1 MSRTTRRRA
10 SAAAFVVLIPLVAWT
25 AVAQPKLAPLGESPA
40 ALIERATTA
49 YAQGRYQDALETARR
64 AADAAPRLLP
74 AQLLRGEMAE
84 FMGEF
89 DEAGRTYAQAKTLAP
104 DNNTVRYRAATF
116 ATRIGDYDRAL
127 RELDAILAT
136 EPKAAQLFFRWAPPS
151 FQNALLK
158 RSPALAQFVD
168 LQIDILMEKG
178 DLAGARSLAQRHGI
192 VEPGRDYCA
201 DANRKKASKR
211 SSPDDVFKAF
221 RLAALGQPDS
231 ADCIW
236 WYGQWLTDEGYMR
249 LGRLMVEE
257 GTRLTP
263 SPANKESGNR
273 FVRIRLGGAH
283 PIAKRA
289 ESLFMIAKQRY
300 LRDGDVEGAARLFD
314 ESLRVSPT
322 FARPY
327 AYKAR
332 MARDDGDREAAL
344 GWLRRGVE
352 ADPESWRTWHN
363 LGRLLLVAERWDEAA
378 PTLTRAVALFPDDVG
393 GRLALARA
401 LYAVGD
407 WAGYHTHTEY
417 VVKLMRGLRDA
428 KAVDDLAKFSPKVQL
443 VDDPED
449 FFAKFQRW
457 GPGAALPPMPDPS
470 LIIGWNQD

>member
-1 MSRTTRRRA
+1 MKRCVIVT
-10 SAAAFVVLIPLVAWT
+10 AAFVGLSLGVVNAR
-25 AVAQPKLAPLGESPA
+25 AQQPPPTLGESPA
-40 ALIERATTA
+40 ALIERARAA
-49 YAQGRYQDALETARR
+49 YTQGRYHDALATARR
-64 AADAAPRLLP
+64 AAEAAPRSVI
-74 AQLLRGEMAE
+74 AQLARGGMAE

-89 DEAGRTYAQAKTLAP
+89 DEAAQAYAQAQALAP
-104 DNNTVRYRAATF
+104 NDNSTRYRMASF
-116 ATRIGDYDRAL
+116 ATRVGDYDRAL

-136 EPKAAQLFFRWAPPS
+136 QPKAAQLFFRWAPP
-151 FQNALLK
+151 FVQKPLLK
-158 RSPALAQFVD
+158 RTPALEQFVE

-178 DLAGARSLAQRHGI
+178 DLAGARRLAYRHAI

-201 DANRKKASKR
+201 EANVKKTGHGSA
-211 SSPDDVFKAF
+211 DEVFRAF

-257 GTRLTP
+257 GTRVTSAP
-263 SPANKESGNR
+263 SNKESGQR
-273 FVRIRLGGAH
+273 FVRIRLGGAR
-283 PIAKRA
+283 PVSKRA

-300 LRDGDVEGAARLFD
+300 LRDGDLDGASRLFD
-314 ESLRVSPT
+314 ESLRLSPT

-332 MARDDGDREAAL
+332 LALDDGDRDAAVQ
-344 GWLRRGVE
+344 WLRRGVE

-363 LGRLLLVAERWDEAA
+363 LGRVLLAAERWDEAGRA
-378 PTLTRAVALFPDDVG
+378 LARAVELFPDDVG

-407 WAGYHTHTEY
+407 WDGYRKHTEY
-417 VVKLMRGLRDA
+417 ALGFARN
-428 KAVDDLAKFSPKVQL
+428 FSGKDGVAEPA
-443 VDDPED
+443 D

-457 GPGAALPPMPDPS
+457 GPGATLPPTPDPRVI
-470 LIIGWNQD
+470 LGWNQD